1 MNALFMLIL
10 LYHARRYFARCSW
23 RTLSP
28 RLRVFSAKN
37 VQNAAFSLDGRQKT
51 LYDDTGSVRVRQVD
65 REASLP
71 SSAWL
76 LV

>member
-1 MNALFMLIL
+1 MLGVISQD
-10 LYHARRYFARCSW
+10 APDAPFRPVCAF
-23 RTLSP
+23 
-28 RLRVFSAKN
+28 FSAKN

-71 SSAWL
+71 SSA
-76 LV
+76 